1 MSKNRNG
8 EGMKIK
14 RFISVISFSLIVL
27 ILGIGVY
34 LYYSEP
40 TYSATDVLKGAD
52 FNVEEQSVE
61 LKKINSDL
69 DAKGEEQL
77 ISFELTD
84 ATQQELIKAFEKSK
98 FKKGKTTKTSD
109 EYWMIIT
116 LNTGYVTQIDMNNNE
131 ISIRDNRGS
140 YESYLF
146 EDDKFISILEKVI
159 TK

>member
-1 MSKNRNG
+1 MKN
-8 EGMKIK
+8 K
-14 RFISVISFSLIVL
+14 RFISVISFSFVVL
-27 ILGIGVY
+27 ILGIGIY

-40 TYSATDVLKGAD
+40 TYSATDVLKGVD
-52 FNVEEQSVE
+52 FSVEESSVE
-61 LKKINSDL
+61 LTKIEYGVEVEK
-69 DAKGEEQL
+69 AL
-77 ISFELTD
+77 ITFELTD